1 MNYVIHSMGMP
12 FNGNTIKTQS
22 IGGSETAAY
31 YLGKELAARGHRVI
45 MFTNSQAEGVFD
57 DVTYCW
63 LGNATKDNPIGER
76 FSHFACNTPH
86 DVLVIQRHPLAFH
99 KDYASKIN
107 VHQMHDLALR
117 RTAGAINAG
126 AARVDLVTGVSQF
139 HIDQI
144 KSVYNLPDRTLRV
157 VPNGVDDSLYGPTV
171 GACDADHVVGEAK
184 DNGSFPILY
193 QSRPERG
200 LEHLL
205 RPDGIMDKLAK
216 AGSKAH
222 LFYCSY
228 KNTVEQMRE
237 FYDYLDACAAKLP
250 NVTNLGALTKADLAA
265 VQMSCSLLVY
275 PTEFEEVSCITAMEA
290 MHAALP
296 FVSSAHAALPETCKD
311 AGAVLL
317 PLFEKRADEDAFI
330 TRIMALELD
339 VAYRDELRA
348 KQLEAAAT
356 RTWEHAVDVFEE
368 AVEEVFARRAES
380 PARMARHLIEH
391 SDISALEEF
400 DGRSRVAN
408 SQLLPPPNLIEG
420 QAVANELPAMY
431 AFKDSLAATVA
442 HYEKW
447 EGMNCDRME
456 ATGLNPDAERAQ
468 LVTTSR
474 FRGIHHLLAQ
484 SVAEKLNGKQEVRV
498 LEFGCAHGHITLAL
512 AEAFPEVRFT
522 GVDFMTRSVELG
534 RKTAFDRGLKNVT
547 FEQGSLDNLD
557 TFGKF
562 DAVIAPE
569 VVEHIWDYRNALQ
582 KLIAA
587 VKDGGDLIVT
597 TPTGRWEWTGRHWWH
612 KGREHLHHFERTD
625 IVELFKDYNPTILH
639 APGGHDV
646 GGEALGS
653 WVYSARV
660 TDGSQVL
667 GSINYTR
674 KLHEQAPRDT
684 VSLCMIAKDAQ
695 DVIANAVRSVAEVVD
710 EIVIA
715 VDEKTTDKTEE
726 RIAEVAKDFPHVAF
740 TVFRNK
746 SPLEIGFD
754 EARNATIARSCG
766 DWILWMDT
774 DEEVVGANN
783 ILRLLRPG
791 AFDGYAI
798 AQHHMSQDPP
808 ECISVDYPTRLFRRD
823 SGAKFYGVVHE
834 HPETEIGK
842 AVPHTQQ
849 ISDIRIIHYGYSSEA
864 VRRGRFMRNYPLL
877 LRDLEKHPGRTLNKF
892 LHLRDLAQGLAHE
905 GQATG
910 GVSADMRERARRI
923 VDLFKE
929 LIDNNPMLRM
939 TLDAIPYYSTGVA
952 ALGGGFK
959 AKISVQTSKEEFP
972 GIAAKAEAEG
982 LFDSI
987 ETYTRLMARIAKET
1001 TVNYEATYL

>member
-12 FNGNTIKTQS
+12 FNGDTIKTQS
-22 IGGSETAAY
+22 LGGSETAAY
-31 YLGKELAARGHRVI
+31 YLGKELAARGHRVV
-45 MFTNSQAEGVFD
+45 MFTNSQDEGVFD
-57 DVTYCW
+57 GVTYCW
-63 LGNATKDNPIGER
+63 LGNATKDNPLGER
-76 FSHFACNTPH
+76 FAHFACNTPH

-99 KDYASKIN
+99 KDYASKVN

-144 KSVYNLPDRTLRV
+144 KDVYNLPDRTLRV
-157 VPNGVDDSLYGPTV
+157 VPNGVDEALYAGVYTDDVIEPV
-171 GACDADHVVGEAK
+171 MRAELNDK
-184 DNGSFPILY
+184 FPILY

-222 LFYCSY
+222 LFYCAY
-228 KNTVEQMRE
+228 KNTVEQMVE
-237 FYDYLDACAAKLP
+237 FYDYLESCATRLP
-250 NVTNLGALTKADLAA
+250 NVTNLGALTKRQLAE
-265 VQMSCSLLVY
+265 VQKLCSLLVY

-290 MHAALP
+290 MHAGLP
-296 FVSSAHAALPETCKD
+296 LVSSAHAALPETCEG

-317 PLFEKRADEDAFI
+317 PLVDGHADEDAFV
-330 TRIMALELD
+330 TRVMALELD
-339 VAYRDELRA
+339 GDYRNELRA
-348 KQLEAAAT
+348 KQIESAAT
-356 RTWEHAVDVFEE
+356 RTWEHAVDLFED
-368 AVEEVFARRAES
+368 AVEDVFSRRAES

-391 SDISALEEF
+391 SDISAFEKYQATNFVECDPPEDAIEDAALLER
-400 DGRSRVAN
+400 DN
-408 SQLLPPPNLIEG
+408 
-420 QAVANELPAMY
+420 MY
-431 AFKDSLAATVA
+431 SFKDSLAATVA

-484 SVAEKLNGKQEVRV
+484 AVAEKINEGKEVRV

-512 AEAFPEVRFT
+512 AEAFPQVQFT
-522 GVDFMTRSVELG
+522 GMDFMSRSVELA
-534 RKTAFDRGLKNVT
+534 RKTAFDRGLKNIT

-557 TFGKF
+557 ALGKF

-569 VVEHIWDYRNALQ
+569 VVEHIWDYASALV
-582 KLIAA
+582 KLLRVVAF
-587 VKDGGDLIVT
+587 GGDLIIT

-625 IVELFKDYNPTILH
+625 IVEMFKEFNPTILH

-653 WVYSARV
+653 WVYAAHVKDSTQALAPI
-660 TDGSQVL
+660 D
-667 GSINYTR
+667 YTR
-674 KLHEQAPRDT
+674 KLLEQAPRDT

-695 DVIANAVRSVAEVVD
+695 DVIANALRSVAEVVD
-710 EIVIA
+710 EVVIA

-726 RIAEVAKDFPHVAF
+726 RIAEVAADFPHVAF
-740 TVFRNK
+740 TVFRNR

-754 EARNATIARSCG
+754 EARNATIERSCG
-766 DWILWMDT
+766 DWILWMDA

-798 AQHHMSQDPP
+798 AQNHMSQDPP
-808 ECISVDYPTRLFRRD
+808 ECISTDYPTRLFRRD
-823 SGAKFYGVVHE
+823 SGARFYGVVHE
-834 HPETEIGK
+834 HPEVEIGK
-842 AVPHTQQ
+842 AIPHTQQ
-849 ISDIRIIHYGYSSEA
+849 ISDIRIMHYGYSTEV

-877 LRDLEKHPGRTLNKF
+877 LRDLEKHPNRTLNKF

-910 GVSADMRERARRI
+910 GVSEDMRARAAKI
-923 VDLFKE
+923 VELFKD

-952 ALGGGFK
+952 ILGGGFK
-959 AKISVQTSKEEFP
+959 ARISVQTSKEEFP
-972 GIAAKAEAEG
+972 GIAAKADAEG